1 MVGNSF
7 TYPNIFL
14 SSRRADERTNKMQRD
29 ERLAEIW
36 AGLENPSAEGLL
48 EAARAAG
55 VDAERGDA
63 VHVDAVE
70 SGLTKLAKRLGYPG
84 AAKLYAAAVREDVP
98 ATRKD
103 VDAFVRHNAAQQVFA
118 RRPKYEGKIV
128 ARDVDDRWAADLID
142 YSKRT
147 SKREDGA
154 PYMYVLIV
162 QDIFSRK
169 LYARAMVEK
178 TPQTTADAFE
188 SIVREH
194 GKAPRRLDTDGGAE
208 FTAAPFQ
215 EYLQEEDIM
224 HVRKDLRD
232 TNATGTLDAA
242 IRNVREQL
250 ARIMASENV
259 RAWHTV
265 LKRAIDA
272 YNDTVH
278 SHLHGR
284 TPDDLPED
292 DVLRFRLQAEASNDQ
307 GKNEAIIKRREDA
320 LQRNGAFRNELVPE
334 KHMKRAY
341 EPRWSD
347 QKYEVARVLGG
358 RVYASDGASFPT
370 RHVLPVPKR
379 TGDIST
385 AGLRG
390 GSKAENRRAELE
402 PFRAQLKA
410 LITAPMALTRAALE
424 MDKIPFLKAKMTRG
438 MTYRRA
444 LDLLGFETTDRMVGP
459 KRADGAAPLGNF
471 QAEDTRRQRAALE
484 PYRARIAAFLTE
496 RTSLKVAAQ
505 RMKNA
510 GLTPAV
516 LKAQRLGNYAN
527 VLSVLGYR
535 VTATQASPQ

>member
-7 TYPNIFL
+7 TYRNIFL
-14 SSRRADERTNKMQRD
+14 SSHRANERTNKMQRD

-36 AGLENPSAEGLL
+36 AGLENPSAEGLR

-55 VDAERGDA
+55 VEADMGD
-63 VHVDAVE
+63 VVRVDAVQ

-84 AAKLYAAAVREDVP
+84 SAKLYAAAVREDVP

-103 VDAFVRHNAAQQVFA
+103 VDAFVRHNAARQVFA

-307 GKNEAIIKRREDA
+307 GKNEAIIKRRSDA
-320 LQRNGAFRNELVPE
+320 LQRLGAFRNELVPE

-390 GSKAENRRAELE
+390 GSEAENRRAELE
-402 PFRAQLKA
+402 PFRAQLEA

>member
-1 MVGNSF
+1 
-7 TYPNIFL
+7 
-14 SSRRADERTNKMQRD
+14 MQRD

-36 AGLENPSAEGLL
+36 AGLENPSAEGLR

-55 VDAERGDA
+55 VDAEMGD
-63 VHVDAVE
+63 VVRVDAVQ

-84 AAKLYAAAVREDVP
+84 SAKLYAAAVREDVP

-103 VDAFVRHNAAQQVFA
+103 VDAFVRHNAARQVFA

-242 IRNVREQL
+242 IRNIREQL

-292 DVLRFRLQAEASNDQ
+292 EVLRFRLQTEASNDQ
-307 GKNEAIIKRREDA
+307 GKNEAIIKRRDDA
-320 LQRNGAFRNELVPE
+320 LQRLGAFRNELVPE

-358 RVYASDGASFPT
+358 RVYARWSVVPNQARAPRPKAYR
-370 RHVLPVPKR
+370 RHLHSRPSWRLRSRESQGRARAVP
-379 TGDIST
+379 
-385 AGLRG
+385 
-390 GSKAENRRAELE
+390 
-402 PFRAQLKA
+402 
-410 LITAPMALTRAALE
+410 RAA
-424 MDKIPFLKAKMTRG
+424 G
-438 MTYRRA
+438 
-444 LDLLGFETTDRMVGP
+444 GP
-459 KRADGAAPLGNF
+459 HHRTNGPHQGRPGDGQDPVS
-471 QAEDTRRQRAALE
+471 R
-484 PYRARIAAFLTE
+484 P
-496 RTSLKVAAQ
+496 K
-505 RMKNA
+505 
-510 GLTPAV
+510 
-516 LKAQRLGNYAN
+516 
-527 VLSVLGYR
+527 
-535 VTATQASPQ
+535 

>member
-7 TYPNIFL
+7 TYRSIFL
-14 SSRRADERTNKMQRD
+14 SSRRADERTNKMQRY

-36 AGLENPSAEGLL
+36 AGLENPSAEGLR

-55 VDAERGDA
+55 VEADMGDVVQNA
-63 VHVDAVE
+63 VQ

-84 AAKLYAAAVREDVP
+84 SAKLYAAAVREDVP

-103 VDAFVRHNAAQQVFA
+103 VDAFVRHNAARQVFA

-307 GKNEAIIKRREDA
+307 GKNEAIIKRREAA
-320 LQRNGAFRNELVPE
+320 LKRNGAFRNELVPE

-358 RVYASDGASFPT
+358 RVYAKDGASFPT

-390 GSKAENRRAELE
+390 GSEAENRRAELE
-402 PFRAQLKA
+402 PFRAQLEA

-424 MDKIPFLKAKMTRG
+424 MDKIPFLKAKLTRG

-459 KRADGAAPLGNF
+459 KRADGAAPMGNF

-496 RTSLKVAAQ
+496 RTSLKVAAL

>member
-7 TYPNIFL
+7 TYRNIFL

-36 AGLENPSAEGLL
+36 AGLENPSAEGLR

-55 VDAERGDA
+55 VEADMGDVA
-63 VHVDAVE
+63 RVDAVQ

-84 AAKLYAAAVREDVP
+84 SAKLYAAAVREDVP

-103 VDAFVRHNAAQQVFA
+103 VDAFVRHNAARQVFA

-358 RVYASDGASFPT
+358 RVYARDGASFPT

-390 GSKAENRRAELE
+390 GSEAENRRAELE
-402 PFRAQLKA
+402 PFRAQLEA

>member
-36 AGLENPSAEGLL
+36 AGLENPSAEGLR

-55 VDAERGDA
+55 VEADMGD
-63 VHVDAVE
+63 VVRVDAVQ

-84 AAKLYAAAVREDVP
+84 SAKLYAAAVREDVP

-103 VDAFVRHNAAQQVFA
+103 VDAFVRHNAARQVFA

-194 GKAPRRLDTDGGAE
+194 GKAPRRLDMDGGAE

-390 GSKAENRRAELE
+390 GSEAENRRADLE
-402 PFRAQLKA
+402 PFRVQLEA